1 MLRRS
6 ADRPGWRQVPGFR
19 KVAPLLPLV
28 VGLGL
33 LASILEGAGIGLFI
47 PLLSLLLSKSVPAGL
62 PLPIKAVAATFVG
75 YSPQARTIVLAGIIF
90 GLILLKGLVE
100 AANEILAGDIEGR
113 IASELRSRLTDQL
126 LGLDYTFFLKQ
137 HATRVR
143 NIIATDNWF
152 VLDAVHSMLSLI
164 PAVAALIVFAAL
176 LAWLNLKL
184 FLVVVVGGA
193 VFEIALHLIAI
204 RQERLSEELTSSIHL
219 LWERLSTLAQVPRVI
234 RLFGQQQRERQ
245 RTGQAIE
252 QLRRNATA
260 IRNLR
265 AVVHPAMDAMI
276 ALLFLVVLLAGYWT
290 GMSLPTITA
299 FVLLL
304 TRAQPHAKVIST
316 ARLGIAS
323 FHGSLRE
330 VQWLLSQ
337 PAQGEP
343 LAAPRELR
351 VDVPIVL
358 KDVSYVY
365 PNGNRGLDGVTLTI
379 PVGTSTAI
387 IGASGSGKTTLVNLL
402 CRLIEP
408 TSGEIRIGP
417 ARVDQL
423 DAEQW
428 RRRIAVAGQDTDLV
442 SGSVA
447 ENIGYGRPDASQ
459 SEIEDV
465 ARAAGADVFVER
477 LPDGYDTQVGAQGIS
492 LSGGQRQRIAL
503 ARALLTKPD
512 LLILDEAT
520 NAVDAI
526 TEAEI
531 MKLIAEHRYFHTLLI
546 ISHRKTTLAACEH
559 GIVLEH
565 GHVVEQGPL
574 SRLSYFRR
582 MAADEAEAM
591 RA

>member
-6 ADRPGWRQVPGFR
+6 ADRPTWPQVPGFR
-19 KVAPLLPLV
+19 KVAPLLPLLV
-28 VGLGL
+28 ALGL

-47 PLLSLLLSKSVPAGL
+47 PLLSLLLSKSLPVGL
-62 PLPIKAVAATFVG
+62 PLPITTVAATFAG
-75 YSPQARTIVLAGIIF
+75 YDPQARTIILAGIIF
-90 GLILLKGLVE
+90 ALILLKGLVE
-100 AANEILAGDIEGR
+100 AANESLAGSIEGR
-113 IASELRSRLTDQL
+113 IASELRNRLTNQL

-152 VLDAVHSMLSLI
+152 VLDAVHSVLSLI
-164 PAVAALIVFAAL
+164 PAVAALLVFAAL

-184 FLVVVVGGA
+184 FLIVLVGGA
-193 VFEIALHLIAI
+193 IFETALHLVSV
-204 RQERLSEELTSSIHL
+204 RQERLSAELTSSIHL

-234 RLFGQQQRERQ
+234 RLFGQQQRERE

-252 QLRRNATA
+252 RLRRNATA
-260 IRNLR
+260 TRNLR
-265 AVVHPAMDAMI
+265 AIVHPAMDAMI
-276 ALLFLVVLLAGYWT
+276 ALLFLVVLLAGYWS

-304 TRAQPHAKVIST
+304 TRAQPHAKTIST

-337 PAQGEP
+337 PAHGESVRASGEVR
-343 LAAPRELR
+343 L
-351 VDVPIVL
+351 DVPIVW
-358 KDVSYVY
+358 KGVSYVY
-365 PNGNRGLDGVTLTI
+365 PNGNRALDRVTFTI
-379 PVGTSTAI
+379 PVGISTAI
-387 IGASGSGKTTLVNLL
+387 IGESGSGKTTLVNLL

-408 TSGEIRIGP
+408 TSGEIRVGP
-417 ARVDQL
+417 AR
-423 DAEQW
+423 AEQFDVQQW
-428 RRRIAVAGQDTDLV
+428 RKRIAVAGQDTDLV

-447 ENIGYGRPDASQ
+447 ENIGYGRPDASK
-459 SEIEDV
+459 SEIEDA
-465 ARAAGADVFVER
+465 ARAAGAEAFVRR
-477 LPDGYDTQVGAQGIS
+477 LPDGYDTQVGTQGLS

-503 ARALLTKPD
+503 ARALLTQPD

-559 GIVLEH
+559 GIVLEQ
-565 GHVVEQGPL
+565 GRIVEQGPL

-582 MAADEAEAM
+582 MAGDEGEAL

>member
-6 ADRPGWRQVPGFR
+6 ADRPMWPQVPGFR

-28 VGLGL
+28 VALGL
-33 LASILEGAGIGLFI
+33 VASILEGAGIGLFI
-47 PLLSLLLSKSVPAGL
+47 PLLSLLLSKSIPAGL
-62 PLPIKAVAATFVG
+62 PLPIKTVATTFGG
-75 YSPQARTIVLAGIIF
+75 YDPQSRTFILAGIIF
-90 GLILLKGLVE
+90 GLILLKGVVE
-100 AANEILAGDIEGR
+100 AANEILAGNIEGR
-113 IASELRSRLTDQL
+113 VASELRNRLADQL

-152 VLDAVHSMLSLI
+152 VLDAVHSMLALI
-164 PAVAALIVFAAL
+164 PAVAALVVFAAL

-184 FLVVVVGGA
+184 FLIVLVGGT
-193 VFEIALHLIAI
+193 VLETALHLVSV
-204 RQERLSEELTSSIHL
+204 RQERLSAELTSSIHL

-234 RLFGQQQRERQ
+234 RLFGQQQRERE
-245 RTGQAIE
+245 RTDEAVE
-252 QLRRNATA
+252 RLRRNTMAT
-260 IRNLR
+260 RNLK
-265 AVVHPAMDAMI
+265 AVVHPMMDAMI
-276 ALLFLVVLLAGYWT
+276 ALLFLVVLLAGYWS

-304 TRAQPHAKVIST
+304 TRAQPHAKTIST

-323 FHGSLRE
+323 FHGSLGE

-337 PAQGEP
+337 PTGSEAV
-343 LAAPRELR
+343 AAPGDVRL
-351 VDVPIVL
+351 DVPIVL
-358 KDVSYVY
+358 KGVSYVY
-365 PNGNRGLDGVTLTI
+365 PNGNRALDRVTMTI
-379 PVGTSTAI
+379 PSGTTTAI
-387 IGASGSGKTTLVNLL
+387 IGESGSGKTTLVNLL
-402 CRLIEP
+402 CRLFEP
-408 TSGEIRIGP
+408 TSGEIRLGP
-417 ARVDQL
+417 AAADQFDVGLWRKRV
-423 DAEQW
+423 
-428 RRRIAVAGQDTDLV
+428 AVAGQDTDLV

-447 ENIGYGRPDASQ
+447 ENIGYGCAQASN
-459 SEIEDV
+459 SEIEDA
-465 ARAAGADVFVER
+465 ARAAGAEAFIRR
-477 LPDGYDTQVGAQGIS
+477 LPEGYETQVGAQGIS

-503 ARALLTKPD
+503 ARALLTQPD

-531 MKLIAEHRYFHTLLI
+531 MKLIAEHRYFHTLLV

-559 GIVLEH
+559 GIVLDH
-565 GHVVEQGPL
+565 GKVVEQGSL

-582 MAADEAEAM
+582 MAGDEDEAL

>member
-6 ADRPGWRQVPGFR
+6 ADRPVWPQVPGFR

-28 VGLGL
+28 VALGL
-33 LASILEGAGIGLFI
+33 VGSILEGAGIGLFI
-47 PLLSLLLSKSVPAGL
+47 PLLSLLLSKSMPAGL
-62 PLPIKAVAATFVG
+62 PLPIKTVATTFGG
-75 YSPQARTIVLAGIIF
+75 YDPQTRTFILAGIIF
-90 GLILLKGLVE
+90 GLILLKGVVE
-100 AANEILAGDIEGR
+100 AANEILAGNIEGR
-113 IASELRSRLTDQL
+113 VASELRNRLADQL

-152 VLDAVHSMLSLI
+152 VLDAVHSMLALI
-164 PAVAALIVFAAL
+164 PAVAALVVFAAL

-184 FLVVVVGGA
+184 FLIVLVGGT
-193 VFEIALHLIAI
+193 VLETALHLVSV
-204 RQERLSEELTSSIHL
+204 RQERLSAELTSSIHL

-234 RLFGQQQRERQ
+234 RLFGQQQRERE
-245 RTGQAIE
+245 RTDEAVE
-252 QLRRNATA
+252 RLRRNTMAT
-260 IRNLR
+260 RNLR
-265 AVVHPAMDAMI
+265 AVVHPTMDAMI
-276 ALLFLVVLLAGYWT
+276 ALLFLVVLLAGYWS

-304 TRAQPHAKVIST
+304 TRAQPHAKTIST

-323 FHGSLRE
+323 FHGSLGE

-337 PAQGEP
+337 PTGSEAV
-343 LAAPRELR
+343 AAPRDVRL
-351 VDVPIVL
+351 DVPIVL
-358 KDVSYVY
+358 KGVSYVY
-365 PNGNRGLDGVTLTI
+365 PNGNRALDRVTMTI
-379 PVGTSTAI
+379 PSGTTTAI
-387 IGASGSGKTTLVNLL
+387 IGESGSGKTTLVNLL
-402 CRLIEP
+402 CRLVEP
-408 TSGEIRIGP
+408 TSGEIRLGP
-417 ARVDQL
+417 AAADQFDFGLWRKRV
-423 DAEQW
+423 
-428 RRRIAVAGQDTDLV
+428 AVAGQDTDLV

-447 ENIGYGRPDASQ
+447 ENIGYGCAQASN
-459 SEIEDV
+459 SEIEDA
-465 ARAAGADVFVER
+465 ARAAGAEAFIRR
-477 LPDGYDTQVGAQGIS
+477 LPEGYETQVGAQGIS

-503 ARALLTKPD
+503 ARALLTQPD

-531 MKLIAEHRYFHTLLI
+531 MKLIAEHRYFHTLLV

-559 GIVLEH
+559 GIVLDH
-565 GHVVEQGPL
+565 GKVVEQGPL

-582 MAADEAEAM
+582 MAGDEDEAL

>member
-6 ADRPGWRQVPGFR
+6 ADRPVWPQVPGFR

-28 VGLGL
+28 VALGL
-33 LASILEGAGIGLFI
+33 VGSILEGAGIGLFI
-47 PLLSLLLSKSVPAGL
+47 PLLSLLLSKSMPAGL
-62 PLPIKAVAATFVG
+62 PLPIKTVATTFGG
-75 YSPQARTIVLAGIIF
+75 YDPQTRTFILAGIIF
-90 GLILLKGLVE
+90 GLILLKGVVE
-100 AANEILAGDIEGR
+100 AANEILAGNIEGR
-113 IASELRSRLTDQL
+113 VASELRNRLADQL

-152 VLDAVHSMLSLI
+152 VLDAVHSMLALI
-164 PAVAALIVFAAL
+164 PAVAALVVFAAL

-184 FLVVVVGGA
+184 FLIVLVGGT
-193 VFEIALHLIAI
+193 VLETALHLVSV
-204 RQERLSEELTSSIHL
+204 RQERLSAELTSSIHL

-234 RLFGQQQRERQ
+234 RLFGQQQRERE
-245 RTGQAIE
+245 RTDEAVE
-252 QLRRNATA
+252 RLRRNTMAT
-260 IRNLR
+260 RNLK
-265 AVVHPAMDAMI
+265 AVVHPMMDAMI
-276 ALLFLVVLLAGYWT
+276 ALLFLVVLLAGYWS

-304 TRAQPHAKVIST
+304 TRAQPHAKTIST

-323 FHGSLRE
+323 FHGSLGE

-337 PAQGEP
+337 PTGSEAV
-343 LAAPRELR
+343 AAPRDVRL
-351 VDVPIVL
+351 DVPIVL
-358 KDVSYVY
+358 KGVSYVY
-365 PNGNRGLDGVTLTI
+365 PNGNRALDRVTMTI
-379 PVGTSTAI
+379 PSGTTTAI
-387 IGASGSGKTTLVNLL
+387 IGESGSGKTTLVNLL
-402 CRLIEP
+402 CRLVEP
-408 TSGEIRIGP
+408 TSGEIRLGP
-417 ARVDQL
+417 AAADQFDVGLWRKRV
-423 DAEQW
+423 
-428 RRRIAVAGQDTDLV
+428 AVAGQDTDLV

-447 ENIGYGRPDASQ
+447 ENIGYGCAQASN
-459 SEIEDV
+459 SEIEDA
-465 ARAAGADVFVER
+465 ARAAGAEAFIRR
-477 LPDGYDTQVGAQGIS
+477 LPEGYETQVGAQGIS

-503 ARALLTKPD
+503 ARALLTQPD

-531 MKLIAEHRYFHTLLI
+531 MKLIAEHRYFHTLLV

-559 GIVLEH
+559 GIVLDH
-565 GHVVEQGPL
+565 GKVVEQGPL

-582 MAADEAEAM
+582 MAGDEDEAL